1 MASVYGGVVS
11 AKILVTGFEPFGG
24 LTVNPTEQI
33 VSSLGKQSVPGVEL
47 HTAVLPVT
55 YDECLAAVLAHIDRV
70 RPDAVITC
78 GLAAGRTAVT
88 PERIAINVKDTAT
101 DESIADNAGRRPV
114 DERISDGPDGLFST
128 LPIREIQAV
137 LVASGVPAAI
147 SNTAGTYICN
157 NTMYGVLD
165 HLRRQGSRALAGFIH
180 FPASSEMAAVDP
192 RMPSLPLDLMERA
205 LLIAVE
211 TVAEY
216 LPTRAQTPEGSSAL

>member
-1 MASVYGGVVS
+1 MS

-24 LTVNPTEQI
+24 MAVNPTEQI
-33 VSSLGKQSVPGVEL
+33 VTALRDRTFPGVEL

-55 YDECLAAVLAHIDRV
+55 YDECLQVVLGEIDRV
-70 RPDAVITC
+70 GPEAVIAC

-88 PERIAINVKDTAT
+88 PERIAINVKDTGG

-114 DERISDGPDGLFST
+114 DEPINDGPDGLFST
-128 LPIREIQAV
+128 LPVREIERV
-137 LVASGVPAAI
+137 LLGSGIPAAV

-165 HLRRQGSRALAGFIH
+165 HLRRQGSHALAGFIH
-180 FPASSEMAAVDP
+180 FPASTEMAASDP
-192 RMPSLPLDLMERA
+192 RLPSLPLEVLERA
-205 LLIAVE
+205 LVVAVE

-216 LPTRAQTPEGSSAL
+216 LPSRADSRKDSAAL